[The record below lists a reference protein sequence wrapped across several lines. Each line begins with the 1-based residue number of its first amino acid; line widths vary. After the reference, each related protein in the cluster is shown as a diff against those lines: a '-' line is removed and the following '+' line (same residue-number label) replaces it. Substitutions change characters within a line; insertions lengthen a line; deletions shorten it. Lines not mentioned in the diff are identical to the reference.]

1 MVSTT
6 YDDFDTYPDVF
17 YEDWNL
23 GLNMCSMVLFTFSTS
38 KLQWRQLIKDSQ
50 LVLTKFIPNINTCQ
64 KLQHQ

>member
-38 KLQWRQLIKDSQ
+38 KLQ
-50 LVLTKFIPNINTCQ
+50 
-64 KLQHQ
+64 